1 MRILRVHSLVTSV
14 LAVALVACGDRPA
27 AEPPTTTADSY
38 GEQLG
43 AINFPASCSEAALP
57 HIERGIGLL
66 HHMTY
71 LGAQNSFSGAIHTD
85 PKCAMGYW
93 GLAMSYVHPL
103 WPDVPS
109 EAELLEGLAL
119 LETAEAIADKT
130 DREAAYIAAAKA
142 YYIDATNRSEA
153 ERLASFEVGWKRV
166 HEDNSDDLE
175 ATAFYALA
183 LMATVQLVDS
193 DLRTRASAGEIVEEV
208 LAQAPDH
215 PGAHHYIIHAYDT
228 ASFAKRALE
237 IARNYGKVAPDVPH
251 ALHMPTHIFTR
262 LGLWPESIEWNLR
275 SADAAQKGLNAGIIS
290 SEYLHALDY
299 LSYAYLQTGADE
311 KAAQLRETTLGL
323 QGPYGAM
330 SRPASAYALAAIP
343 ARYPLERREWA
354 NAAALRARSP
364 DSFPWSSEY
373 AQFEALTWFAN
384 GIGAARSGN
393 PDSASESVRQLGILG
408 DHLRETG
415 SSYWARRV
423 EIQRLSVEAW
433 LALAKD
439 DPERAGELME
449 QAADLEART
458 DKHSV
463 TPGELLPARE
473 LLGDLY
479 LELDEPEAALAAY
492 EAVLAGSPNRFNSF
506 YGAAVSAEAM
516 GDEAKAAEHYRAL
529 VEMCRDARTDRPRLA
544 EARAFLERHSGSDPG
559 DEYGL

>member
-1 MRILRVHSLVTSV
+1 MRISLVHSLVISV
-14 LAVALVACGDRPA
+14 LAVAFVACGDRPA
-27 AEPPTTTADSY
+27 AEPPTTSADSY

-43 AINFPASCSEAALP
+43 EINFPVSCSHAALP
-57 HIERGIGLL
+57 HIERGIALL

-71 LGAQNSFSGAIHTD
+71 VGAENSFSNAVHAD
-85 PKCAMGYW
+85 PECAMGYW

-103 WPDVPS
+103 WPDVPP
-109 EAELLEGLAL
+109 EAELVGGLEL
-119 LETAEAIADKT
+119 LETAEAIAEKT
-130 DREAAYIAAAKA
+130 DREEAYIAAAKA
-142 YYIDATNRSEA
+142 YYVDATNRSEA
-153 ERLASFEVGWKRV
+153 ERLASLEAGWKRV
-166 HEDNSDDLE
+166 HEDYSEDLE
-175 ATAFYALA
+175 ASAFYALA
-183 LMATVQLVDS
+183 LMATAMLIDPDS
-193 DLRTRASAGEIVEEV
+193 RIRASAGEIAEEV

-228 ASFAKRALE
+228 TSFAQRALE
-237 IARNYGKVAPDVPH
+237 IARNYGKLAPDVPH

-275 SADAAQKGLNAGIIS
+275 SADAAQKGLNAKIIS
-290 SEYLHALDY
+290 KEYLHALDY

-311 KAAQLRETTLGL
+311 KAAQLREKTLGM
-323 QGPYGAM
+323 QGPYGAR
-330 SRPASAYALAAIP
+330 SRTISAYALAAIP

-354 NAAALRARSP
+354 DAAALQARVP
-364 DSFPWSSEY
+364 DSFPWRAEY
-373 AQFEALTWFAN
+373 SQFEALTWFAN

-393 PDSASESVRQLGILG
+393 PDAAGESVRQLEILL

-415 SSYWARRV
+415 NDYWARRV

-439 DPERAGELME
+439 DPERAGEVME

-458 DKHSV
+458 DKHAV

-479 LELDEPEAALAAY
+479 LELDEPAAALTAY
-492 EAVLAGSPNRFNSF
+492 EAVLAESPNRFNSL

-516 GDEAKAAEHYRAL
+516 GDEGRAAEHYRAL

-544 EARAFLERHSGSDPG
+544 NARAFLEGHSGSD
-559 DEYGL
+559 L